1 MSILK
6 LLLIVLGISIY
17 TLSSCQKE
25 ADNNE
30 FLVGIWIESSN
41 SADTIVF
48 SKHDNKAYFNLNRGK
63 EIRGGYLLP
72 KYYSGLYDYEILGD
86 SIALRWILS
95 SNGNPHRHYFQYDLD
110 INQLIIGNFFEDS
123 LSSDVNLVFNKIP

>member
-30 FLVGIWIESSN
+30 SLVGIWIESSN
-41 SADTIVF
+41 RADTLVF

-72 KYYSGLYDYEILGD
+72 KYNSGLYQYELLED
-86 SIALRWILS
+86 SIALRWLLS
-95 SNGNPHRHYFQYDLD
+95 SNGNPHNHYFHNDLGK
-110 INQLIIGNFFEDS
+110 NQLIIGNFFEDS
-123 LSSDVNLVFNKIP
+123 LSSDGNLVFNKRP